1 MSGKPPFDGDDDD
14 QITEEVKKGNYKMD
28 DKVWKEISNEAK
40 QLIKLM
46 LNKNYKTR
54 HYARDILENPWFKN
68 ASKTAVN
75 RELMIESLKNLKSF
89 SAT

>member
-1 MSGKPPFDGDDDD
+1 
-14 QITEEVKKGNYKMD
+14 MD
-28 DKVWKEISNEAK
+28 DPIWNKISKEAK

-46 LNKNYKTR
+46 LEKNYKTR

-68 ASKTAVN
+68 APKVN
-75 RELMIESLKNLKSF
+75 VDRELMIESLKNLKSF

>member
-46 LNKNYKTR
+46 RIN
-54 HYARDILENPWFKN
+54 
-68 ASKTAVN
+68 
-75 RELMIESLKNLKSF
+75 
-89 SAT
+89 

>member
-1 MSGKPPFDGDDDD
+1 
-14 QITEEVKKGNYKMD
+14 MD
-28 DKVWKEISNEAK
+28 DPIWNKISKEAK

-46 LNKNYKTR
+46 LEKNYKTR
-54 HYARDILENPWFKN
+54 QYARDILENPWFKN
-68 ASKTAVN
+68 ASKINVD